1 MVVVRDGLRVAMQ
14 WRKDKKERDHRK
26 KGHRERE
33 REIGGRDDA
42 GLWRW
47 WGLAN
52 YSQQIEEEEEE
63 EEKAMGP
70 DSILNA
76 SLPALS
82 KDLGKKKRTNRLAKL
97 KQSKLDVR
105 REQCLS
111 QGAVNYTFEL
121 LLLEYVLM
129 LWSNERSGFT
139 GSIAYEGNRSK
150 ENIKLR
156 SRKVDAEGSSFHESD
171 MDSLMSSSVSS
182 SLGQHDSMKDLP
194 GTSCSSASSMCF
206 SRSVSEADEDDG
218 CLDDWEAVADALSAD
233 ENQNLD
239 LQAGLKTK
247 IVLADHELPKKNCGV
262 NVIKIESKVM
272 VPRSHSNDLNCRA
285 WCPDDA
291 LRPRGLPNLSKKHTL
306 TMNSEWLCGHGTIAR
321 GWQSVLSQ
329 PSPCPICY
337 EDLDVTDS
345 KISCKRGLSS
355 MAYVSSVFLF
365 LFRDPIIIVEDVIV
379 VKESEA
385 FFGNRFR
392 LLMKSIISYMMF

>member
-1 MVVVRDGLRVAMQ
+1 
-14 WRKDKKERDHRK
+14 
-26 KGHRERE
+26 
-33 REIGGRDDA
+33 
-42 GLWRW
+42 
-47 WGLAN
+47 
-52 YSQQIEEEEEE
+52 
-63 EEKAMGP
+63 MGP

-111 QGAVNYTFEL
+111 QGAVKNEACKAD
-121 LLLEYVLM
+121 
-129 LWSNERSGFT
+129 SNDRGRSPPA
-139 GSIAYEGNRSK
+139 SLQMAYEGNRSK

-156 SRKVDAEGSSFHESD
+156 SREVDAEGSSFHESD

-345 KISCKRGLSS
+345 SFLPCSCG
-355 MAYVSSVFLF
+355 
-365 LFRDPIIIVEDVIV
+365 
-379 VKESEA
+379 
-385 FFGNRFR
+385 FR
-392 LLMKSIISYMMF
+392 LCLFCHKRILEADGRCPGCRKHYEQMAADVGFNGGVTSFCTGQPFSMSTKS

>member
-1 MVVVRDGLRVAMQ
+1 
-14 WRKDKKERDHRK
+14 
-26 KGHRERE
+26 
-33 REIGGRDDA
+33 
-42 GLWRW
+42 
-47 WGLAN
+47 
-52 YSQQIEEEEEE
+52 
-63 EEKAMGP
+63 MGP

-111 QGAVNYTFEL
+111 QGAG
-121 LLLEYVLM
+121 M

-139 GSIAYEGNRSK
+139 GWDCNAVKNEACKADSNDRGRSPPTSLQIAYEGNRSK

-156 SRKVDAEGSSFHESD
+156 SREVDAEGSSFHESD

-272 VPRSHSNDLNCRA
+272 VPGSHSNDLNCRA

-345 KISCKRGLSS
+345 SFLPCSCGFRLCLFCHKRILEADGRCPGCRKHYEQMTADVGFNGGVTSFRTGQPFS
-355 MAYVSSVFLF
+355 MSTK
-365 LFRDPIIIVEDVIV
+365 DPIIITLCSVPRLKTRSMNEDFSSAITVFLRV
-379 VKESEA
+379 GYA
-385 FFGNRFR
+385 R
-392 LLMKSIISYMMF
+392 